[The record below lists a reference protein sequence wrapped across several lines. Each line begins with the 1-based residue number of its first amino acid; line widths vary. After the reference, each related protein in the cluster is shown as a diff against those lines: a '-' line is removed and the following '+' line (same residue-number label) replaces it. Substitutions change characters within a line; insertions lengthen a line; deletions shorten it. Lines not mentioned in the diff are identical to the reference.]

1 MINNRKG
8 LLIMERI
15 NKKIG
20 LYFFLSL
27 IFTIFLPAGIILIIM
42 GAKSSTLMLVS
53 GIIMLVLG
61 FYGAPILWIKFGEI
75 KTNKRILQ
83 AIEIDK
89 LYSVKE
95 LASQLST
102 NEQDIKQRINYLIL
116 NRYLVGY
123 LFKNEQELILNEKKA
138 LNRTK
143 NSCPCCGGKMVIE
156 NNMEKCEYCG
166 YIVKDR

>member
-1 MINNRKG
+1 M
-8 LLIMERI
+8 
-15 NKKIG
+15 
-20 LYFFLSL
+20 
-27 IFTIFLPAGIILIIM
+27 
-42 GAKSSTLMLVS
+42 V
-53 GIIMLVLG
+53 VLG

-116 NRYLVGY
+116 NRYLIGY